1 MKKTFLIAAASML
14 GIIAVRIILSL
25 SVGEHVAEVFT
36 NVSLT
41 ALFLFFLMES
51 RNKKNNK
58 EQ

>member
-1 MKKTFLIAAASML
+1 MKKSFLIAAASML

-36 NVSLT
+36 NTSIT
-41 ALFLFFLMES
+41 AVFIYFLILS
-51 RNKKNNK
+51 IKTKNNK